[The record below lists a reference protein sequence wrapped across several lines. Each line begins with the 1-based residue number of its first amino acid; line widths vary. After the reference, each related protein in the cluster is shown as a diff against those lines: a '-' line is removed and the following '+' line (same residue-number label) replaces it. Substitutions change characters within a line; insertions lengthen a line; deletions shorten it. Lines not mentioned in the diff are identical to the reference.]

1 MREVIFK
8 ELTSLSS
15 RKKNVVLKEV
25 FEKDGVMTK
34 TERRS
39 FYFIKEVKCLNDGQD
54 LENCLKAANDRG
66 IVNNRRFQILKKH
79 SDETG
84 EDKVIC
90 KISGTFYAILDKRV
104 YTIAFMSCFK
114 ACIMKATLT
123 K

>member
-1 MREVIFK
+1 MRQVIFK

-25 FEKDGVMTK
+25 FEKDGVTAK

-39 FYFIKEVKCLNDGQD
+39 FYFIKEVKCLNDSHD
-54 LENCLKAANDRG
+54 LENWLKVSNDRG
-66 IVNNRRFQILKKH
+66 IVNDRRFQILKKH
-79 SDETG
+79 SDENG

-90 KISGTFYAILDKRV
+90 KISGTFYAVVDKRI
-104 YTIAFMSCFK
+104 YTIAFMNYFK
-114 ACIMKATLT
+114 ACIMKPTLT

>member
-15 RKKNVVLKEV
+15 RKKNVFLKEV

-54 LENCLKAANDRG
+54 LENWLKASNDRS
-66 IVNNRRFQILKKH
+66 IVNDRRFQILKKH
-79 SDETG
+79 SDENG

-90 KISGTFYAILDKRV
+90 KISGTFYAILDKRI
-104 YTIAFMSCFK
+104 YTIVFMSYFK
-114 ACIMKATLT
+114 ACVMKAIPT